1 MALTKIN
8 NNTLSSAGIATGKV
22 LQVVTG
28 TTTSTVNTSSTSFV
42 TTGLTA
48 NITPSS
54 TSSKIQILCLGGEIN
69 TNASGRDSEV
79 TIYRDSTDLGNG
91 VAGMGAILSLGAR
104 IHGIPSIGYLDSP
117 SSTSALTYAMYFRS
131 GGTVQVSFD
140 SNACKA
146 SIILME
152 IAG

>member
-1 MALTKIN
+1 MAITKLIADS
-8 NNTLSSAGIATGKV
+8 LGAGVGGKV
-22 LQVVTG
+22 LQVVTA

-69 TNASGRDSEV
+69 TNASGRDSQV
-79 TIYRDSTDLGNG
+79 TIYRDSTHLGNG
-91 VAGMGAILSLGAR
+91 IAGMGTIYAASSR
-104 IHGIPSIGYLDSP
+104 VHSIPSIGYLDSP
-117 SSTSALTYAMYFRS
+117 SSTSALTYAMYFRN
-131 GGTVQVSFD
+131 GGGSQVSFD